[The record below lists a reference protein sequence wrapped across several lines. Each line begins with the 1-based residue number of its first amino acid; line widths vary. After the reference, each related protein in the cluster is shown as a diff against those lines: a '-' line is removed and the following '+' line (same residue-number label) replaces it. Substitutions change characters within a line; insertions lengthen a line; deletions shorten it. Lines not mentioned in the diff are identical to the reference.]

1 MDINKR
7 ATRIKLAATEGH
19 FYLTL
24 TLETYIWLAFLVI
37 VVVFAVVVVVV
48 VFLLLLL
55 LLVLLQRVLATS
67 GCVLV
72 ALI

>member
-1 MDINKR
+1 MEINKR

-19 FYLTL
+19 FSLTL
-24 TLETYIWLAFLVI
+24 TLETYIWLAHLFI
-37 VVVFAVVVVVV
+37 VVVFAVVVVV

-55 LLVLLQRVLATS
+55 LLFLLLRVLATS